1 VQVKLFAMSFVEDE
15 PNFDEE
21 DDEVFGGEK
30 VGDAQFA
37 LLYYSPRL
45 QLADYAEIDDSEH
58 FHDADDENEV
68 AFAGDGQSERPAD
81 FFHQL
86 WVLEY

>member
-1 VQVKLFAMSFVEDE
+1 MQVELFAMGFVEDE
-15 PNFDEE
+15 PNFDQE

-30 VGDAQFA
+30 VGDAQLA
-37 LLYYSPRL
+37 LLYYPPPL
-45 QLADYAEIDDSEH
+45 QLADNAEIDDSEH
-58 FHDADDENEV
+58 FHHADDENEV
-68 AFAGDGQSERPAD
+68 AFAGDGQRERSAD